1 MLGTETC
8 SSRTDPAG
16 PSARMLSKGCKEAG
30 KAVSQAAALDERTA
44 AGVITDDIA
53 SDFHTLGLAGCMDRL
68 TIPLRRNGVIVRWET
83 PHHGVE
89 IPAACALL
97 LYQAAQETLTN
108 AFKYSQAT
116 ELTLR
121 LSAVYHGVRLTITD
135 NGVGF
140 QSQLLGGRQ
149 HGYGVCLMT
158 MAVHEAGGTISIDSA
173 PGKGT
178 MVSITF
184 PLD

>member
-1 MLGTETC
+1 
-8 SSRTDPAG
+8 
-16 PSARMLSKGCKEAG
+16 MLSKGCKEAG

-44 AGVITDDIA
+44 TSVITDDIA

-68 TIPLRRNGVIVRWET
+68 TIPLRQNGVFVRWET

-89 IPAACALL
+89 IPAACAAL

-121 LSAVYHGVRLTITD
+121 LAAVYHGVRLTITD

-140 QSQLLGGRQ
+140 QSQLLGGRK